1 MLHELIHATGSFFPP
16 AENKTTFKHQ
26 QKNKK
31 GLDSMLSLVPT
42 MVIEIGITLEGV
54 SDDELPEQM
63 LCCARFN
70 HLDLKAAEPLP
81 K

>member
-1 MLHELIHATGSFFPP
+1 MLC
-16 AENKTTFKHQ
+16 
-26 QKNKK
+26 
-31 GLDSMLSLVPT
+31 LVPT

-54 SDDELPEQM
+54 SDEELPEQM